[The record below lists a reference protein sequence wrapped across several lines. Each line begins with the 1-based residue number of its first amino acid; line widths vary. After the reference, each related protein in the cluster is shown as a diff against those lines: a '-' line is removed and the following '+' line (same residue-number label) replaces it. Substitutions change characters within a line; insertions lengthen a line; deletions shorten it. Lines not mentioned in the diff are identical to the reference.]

1 MRSKEV
7 RIINGAANE
16 IKHTLCCYD
25 DKKVAIIYTPDSED
39 TYMSVSDSMIEKKIN
54 NEREFLE
61 NCNVI
66 FWHSKNSLFGKDGKP
81 FQQFIIDKNDE
92 IVPTIYCYK
101 IDEFEEEFK
110 VPAYPKTTG

>member
-7 RIINGAANE
+7 WIKNGHFNE
-16 IKHTLCCYD
+16 IKNTLCCYD
-25 DKKVAIIYTPDSED
+25 EKKVAIIYTPDDKNPEMTLAD
-39 TYMSVSDSMIEKKIN
+39 YMIEKKLN

-66 FWHSKNSLFGKDGKP
+66 FWHSKNSQSGRDGKP
-81 FQQFIIDKNDE
+81 FQQFVIDKNDE

-101 IDEFEEEFK
+101 IDEFEEKFK